1 MPSAGLCLSRGLLK
15 LPFSFHGR
23 VFSPFWAPGE
33 TLGAAARPGIGK
45 AARLAGPKTA
55 LPEMPSGP
63 LGNRAEMVGVLGLAM
78 PITHAPGGVS
88 TCGKKAERGTHGR
101 GAGKGRGKYG
111 GQTSWYVGRT
121 PRGQMRKTSKHPYT
135 PIFLNTYVQSSIKR
149 EAGWHDLMDLEMRVH
164 PARHGMGGRR
174 RSESLGERQSP
185 RGRARLGLP

>member
-1 MPSAGLCLSRGLLK
+1 MWKESGN
-15 LPFSFHGR
+15 
-23 VFSPFWAPGE
+23 E
-33 TLGAAARPGIGK
+33 
-45 AARLAGPKTA
+45 GP
-55 LPEMPSGP
+55 
-63 LGNRAEMVGVLGLAM
+63 VGG
-78 PITHAPGGVS
+78 
-88 TCGKKAERGTHGR
+88 GR
-101 GAGKGRGKYG
+101 GEGRGKYG
-111 GQTSWYVGRT
+111 GQTSWHVGRT